1 MGYQARKKW
10 FLLMIGLHF
19 HQWWRLLSSPANNN
33 ESLMLELSGFGNPQT
48 EQELGD
54 IIRAQGPSVMFLAE
68 TWLDKARL
76 LFIRDKLRFEGLLE
90 FSREGRGGRVAILWK
105 KEVDFSVD
113 IYLSNHIDDII
124 NKGKDDGWR
133 FIGFYGEP
141 DTRSHHIS

>member
-1 MGYQARKKW
+1 
-10 FLLMIGLHF
+10 
-19 HQWWRLLSSPANNN
+19 
-33 ESLMLELSGFGNPQT
+33 MLELSGFGNPQT

-90 FSREGRGGRVAILWK
+90 FSREGRGGGVAILWK

-113 IYLSNHIDDII
+113 AYSSNHIDAII

-141 DTRSHHIS
+141 DTRNHHIS